1 VVEVREQEVL
11 PTDSDVDF
19 DRDSV
24 PSRPSHWR
32 FGAIALVAIGG
43 TAGTASREGV
53 GMIISSLSGIS
64 MATLAVN
71 VAGALMLGVLL
82 ETLVRSGADTG
93 ARRTVRLL
101 LGTGF
106 LGGFTTYSTLAVGTA
121 ALVVEG
127 SIWFAVAYC
136 LGTVVVGA
144 AATFAG
150 IAVTHGIR
158 SRGGS
163 R

>member
-1 VVEVREQEVL
+1 
-11 PTDSDVDF
+11 
-19 DRDSV
+19 
-24 PSRPSHWR
+24 
-32 FGAIALVAIGG
+32 
-43 TAGTASREGV
+43 
-53 GMIISSLSGIS
+53 
-64 MATLAVN
+64 
-71 VAGALMLGVLL
+71 MLGVLL

-136 LGTVVVGA
+136 LGTVALGA
-144 AATFAG
+144 AATFVG
-150 IAVTHGIR
+150 IAVTHGRR
-158 SRGGS
+158 SRRGS